1 MKAGRPVNIL
11 MRSMKMEVS
20 LHSRIQSGIFE
31 YLTNPT
37 FSRHSRNKILT
48 HRVCH
53 IHVLHYAWRLSS
65 VFSLTP
71 SGGLLPLRPPVRLLV
86 GTERASWPRGNA
98 EREEDERLRHCRRRG
113 RGRRAACPPSASG
126 CAMAAW
132 APAAGG
138 KGAASLAPKPKG
150 TPTSKLRTRREG
162 EWPKFGMAVQI
173 LR

>member
-1 MKAGRPVNIL
+1 MKAGRPVDIL

-37 FSRHSRNKILT
+37 FSRHSRNKNLT
-48 HRVCH
+48 RRVCH

-86 GTERASWPRGNA
+86 GTERASERAGLGETPSERRMRDSATAAAVAAAAAPHALPRPPAARWRLGRRRRVAREPLLSLQSPRGPLPA
-98 EREEDERLRHCRRRG
+98 SYEHGGRESG
-113 RGRRAACPPSASG
+113 PS
-126 CAMAAW
+126 
-132 APAAGG
+132 
-138 KGAASLAPKPKG
+138 
-150 TPTSKLRTRREG
+150 
-162 EWPKFGMAVQI
+162 
-173 LR
+173 